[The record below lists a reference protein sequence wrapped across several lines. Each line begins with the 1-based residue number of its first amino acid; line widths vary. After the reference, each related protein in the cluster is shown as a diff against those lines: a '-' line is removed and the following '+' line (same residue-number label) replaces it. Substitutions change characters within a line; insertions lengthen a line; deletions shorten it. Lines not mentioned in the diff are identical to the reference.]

1 MLANQPGPW
10 GPWVYVRWESLSE
23 VTNKLAELHPPG
35 TLWWGTN
42 KPKWKRDSWYVHGED
57 EIPMERI
64 VRTVLPE
71 PNDIE
76 VLGHSDGLKL
86 ENAAAPRRYRER
98 PTEDAVNRDA
108 ESIVNG

>member
-1 MLANQPGPW
+1 VLANQPGPW